1 MGYGLSMAETITEG
15 TVVNDVLIGKAGCLF
30 LYSGGQRQMQHL
42 TGEVVPHPD
51 SVANFAANI
60 ADRTRMCRQLGIGYA
75 HAVFPSKPVVYRH
88 LLPDSH
94 APHVQSLFL
103 RAYRDAVLPWMDKGL
118 IYPLAALQVHDAEQ
132 PVYRMHDTHMTDAGY
147 SVMIIAYAGA
157 DRPAAHAGRT
167 CIQEGDTGGQWR
179 PSSNV
184 RLERQAPITVLGPRA
199 GRSRVYDNRYLLSG
213 NTHNVVTV
221 LNPEFQGSRRL
232 LVTGDSFIKTCLP
245 FLAVAFSDILYV
257 RSQTLDP
264 DLVAAFEPDFIL
276 SGNAERYMSA
286 VVRDAS
292 KPTFL
297 ESMPAD
303 AMRDTSAPAVT
314 AFVATVQP
322 WHRSVGLRHMARQTA

>member
-1 MGYGLSMAETITEG
+1 M
-15 TVVNDVLIGKAGCLF
+15 
-30 LYSGGQRQMQHL
+30 
-42 TGEVVPHPD
+42 
-51 SVANFAANI
+51 
-60 ADRTRMCRQLGIGYA
+60 
-75 HAVFPSKPVVYRH
+75 
-88 LLPDSH
+88 
-94 APHVQSLFL
+94 
-103 RAYRDAVLPWMDKGL
+103 
-118 IYPLAALQVHDAEQ
+118 
-132 PVYRMHDTHMTDAGY
+132 
-147 SVMIIAYAGA
+147 
-157 DRPAAHAGRT
+157 
-167 CIQEGDTGGQWR
+167 
-179 PSSNV
+179 
-184 RLERQAPITVLGPRA
+184 
-199 GRSRVYDNRYLLSG
+199 YDNRYLLSG

-314 AFVATVQP
+314 AFVAQCSLGTDP
-322 WHRSVGLRHMARQTA
+322 SAYATWRARQLDENYLFDGIRLSGHSPHARITSRSPMVVHSTGDDPHVTLMVDHNKDPRSSCTVSMVLDSNVQSYAKIYFIETGMPLDRFSEQCSLAQLVKPGLNTLTLVIDRPAIAPVLRFDPLACAGRVVVHQMRVN